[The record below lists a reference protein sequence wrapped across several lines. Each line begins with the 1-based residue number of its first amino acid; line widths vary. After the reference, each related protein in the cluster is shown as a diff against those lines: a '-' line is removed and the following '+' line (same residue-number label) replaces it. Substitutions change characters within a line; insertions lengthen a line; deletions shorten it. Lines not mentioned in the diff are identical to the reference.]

1 MEEENLKKY
10 LYFMNK
16 AIRSGNPKYMP
27 YVSREYMKYKTASPV
42 IAEAISDMLNKEK
55 NRNPKTPFAVFM
67 DSDGSV
73 SLETIGNISQISNLA
88 QFINQVQS
96 LTEYDISFEGMTSD
110 DLIRESEQI
119 AEELEQEFNSQL
131 QEEQSEEQLEKGT
144 QGVLKKVGILGTIG
158 GAVGGVFTAVAS
170 RIRTRL
176 AGLRTKKTE
185 ISTAE
190 HNDEKIIKI
199 KDTPVVDSIP
209 RVAVDER
216 KVIKQMNQRRSEGL
230 NNTRNNDTYGDGDPD
245 GDDLGL

>member
-1 MEEENLKKY
+1 MEEENIKKY

-27 YVSREYMKYKTASPV
+27 YVSREYMKYRTASPI

-110 DLIRESEQI
+110 DLILESELI

-144 QGVLKKVGILGTIG
+144 QGVLKKVGILATIG

-176 AGLRTKKTE
+176 AGIRAKKTE
-185 ISTAE
+185 LSTE
-190 HNDEKIIKI
+190 HNDEKTNKI

-216 KVIKQMNQRRSEGL
+216 KVIKQMNQRRSEEL
-230 NNTRNNDTYGDGDPD
+230 KNVKNTDTYGDGDPD